1 MGECEMT
8 TREIVESVLLQGK
21 HITKF
26 DLLTMANSVCLA
38 QRIQEIRNS
47 GWDVQ
52 SKTVKGKGTL
62 VEYWLEKSEIE
73 RISGAKKSDEQL
85 VTETQNHAE
94 NGLYEPLKTEQRPLG
109 LFGEL

>member
-1 MGECEMT
+1 MT
-8 TREIVESVLLQGK
+8 TRQIVERMLMQGK

-26 DLLTMANSVCLA
+26 DLLTVANSVCLA

-62 VEYWLEKSEIE
+62 VEYWLEQAEIDRILGRNSE
-73 RISGAKKSDEQL
+73 DEQL
-85 VTETQNHAE
+85 LTKTENIAETQNKVPQIAQ
-94 NGLYEPLKTEQRPLG
+94 EQQPLG

>member
-1 MGECEMT
+1 MT
-8 TREIVESVLLQGK
+8 TKEIVKRMLMQGK

-26 DLLTMANSVCLA
+26 DLLTVSNSVCLA

-62 VEYWLEKSEIE
+62 VEYWLEQSEIDRILE
-73 RISGAKKSDEQL
+73 RNSVDEQL
-85 VTETQNHAE
+85 VTETENIAETQNKVPQIAE
-94 NGLYEPLKTEQRPLG
+94 EQVSLG

>member
-1 MGECEMT
+1 MT
-8 TREIVESVLLQGK
+8 TRQIVERMLMQGK
-21 HITKF
+21 RITKF
-26 DLLTMANSVCLA
+26 DLLTVANSVCLA

-62 VEYWLEKSEIE
+62 VEYWLEQAEID
-73 RISGAKKSDEQL
+73 RILGRNSDDEQSF
-85 VTETQNHAE
+85 TETE
-94 NGLYEPLKTEQRPLG
+94 NIAQEGLKTALIKEEQVSLG

>member
-1 MGECEMT
+1 MT
-8 TREIVESVLLQGK
+8 TRKIVERMLMQGK

-26 DLLTMANSVCLA
+26 DLLTVANSVCLA

-62 VEYWLEKSEIE
+62 VEYWLEQAEID
-73 RISGAKKSDEQL
+73 RILGRNSVDEQL
-85 VTETQNHAE
+85 VKESENIAETPHITPKNAQ
-94 NGLYEPLKTEQRPLG
+94 EQQPLG

>member
-1 MGECEMT
+1 MT

-62 VEYWLEKSEIE
+62 VEYWLEPSEIE
-73 RISGAKKSDEQL
+73 RITGTKVSDEQL
-85 VTETQNHAE
+85 LTESENIAE
-94 NGLYEPLKTEQRPLG
+94 SPNIVPQIAEEQVSLG